1 MKRSFCTIMFLL
13 LIAAMAFCQAAPQ
26 AKPDLHF
33 NVKNMDTSVD
43 PCNNFY
49 LYACGGWMKANP
61 IPSDQTRWGRFNQL
75 AEENLAILHSILEE
89 AAKPEPKRTVVQ
101 QEIGDMYASC
111 MDETE
116 VNKLGAKPLQP
127 TFDRIAKIKT
137 QKDLISTIAYL
148 HNSGIPGLFS
158 MYPQPD
164 MHDAAQMIVFVDQ
177 GGMTLPD
184 RDYYLK
190 EDPKSKET
198 RVKYVEHVQ
207 KMLELLG
214 DKPEMAQAESQKIM
228 EIETSLA
235 KASMDRAERR
245 DPKKRDHKMTRQELE
260 ALGPNFEFADYFQVR
275 GVPAFETL
283 NTANP
288 EFFKEVNS
296 QIAAVPL
303 ADWKTY
309 LRWKVLNDAAPVLSE
324 NFVDED
330 FAFNRAYMN
339 GQKENQ
345 ARWKRCVR
353 HVDRQLG
360 EALGQIYV
368 DKTFGAD
375 GKKRMLTL
383 VENIEKAMNEDF
395 KELPWMSDTTKKQA
409 EIKLAAVRNHIGYPD
424 KWRDYSTVVIKRDDF
439 LGNVLRADQFEVKR
453 ELNKIGKPVDRDEW
467 GMTPPTVNAYYRP
480 SMNDINFPAG
490 ILQPPFFD
498 KNADDAVNYGGIGVV
513 IGHELTHGFDDQGS
527 QFDAKGNFNSWWTPA
542 DRAEFDKRT
551 DCIAN
556 EYGNFV
562 AVDDVKLNGRLTLGE
577 NTADNGGA
585 KIAFMALQNALKG
598 KDAPKIDG
606 FTPDQRFFLSFAQIW
621 CQNATPESS
630 RVLAKVDPHSPGQYR
645 VNGTVQNS
653 AEFQK
658 AFGCKAGQPMV
669 KDEACRPW

>member
-1 MKRSFCTIMFLL
+1 MKRSFCTTLFVLL
-13 LIAAMAFCQAAPQ
+13 MAAVAFSQAAPQ
-26 AKPDLHF
+26 PATDLRF

-43 PCNNFY
+43 PCTNFY

-75 AEENLAILHSILEE
+75 AEENLAILHTILDE
-89 AAKPEPKRTVVQ
+89 AAKPDPKRSAIQ
-101 QEIGDMYASC
+101 QKIGDMYASC
-111 MDETE
+111 MDETQ

-127 TFDRIAKIKT
+127 TFDRIAQIKT
-137 QKDLISTIAYL
+137 QKELISTIAYL
-148 HNSGIPGLFS
+148 HSSGIPGLFS
-158 MYPQPD
+158 MFAQPD
-164 MHDAAQMIVFVDQ
+164 MHDASQMIVFVDQ
-177 GGMTLPD
+177 GGLTLPD

-190 EDPKSKET
+190 DDAKSKET
-198 RVKYVEHVQ
+198 REKYLDHVQ

-214 DKPEMAQAESQKIM
+214 DKPEVAKAESQKIM

-245 DPKKRDHKMTRQELE
+245 NPKSRDHKMSPKELE
-260 ALGPNFEFADYFQVR
+260 VLGPNFDFAGYFQDR
-275 GVPAFETL
+275 GVPVFETL
-283 NTANP
+283 NTVNP
-288 EFFKEVNS
+288 EFFK
-296 QIAAVPL
+296 QINPLVASVPL
-303 ADWKTY
+303 DDWKTY
-309 LRWKVLNDAAPVLSE
+309 LRWKVLNDSAPVLSE
-324 NFVDED
+324 NFLNED

-353 HVDRQLG
+353 RVDNELG

-368 DKTFGAD
+368 DKTFGAE
-375 GKKRMLTL
+375 GRKRMLAL
-383 VENIEKAMNEDF
+383 VDNIEKAMSEDF
-395 KELPWMSDTTKKQA
+395 KQLSWMSDDTKKQA
-409 EIKLAAVRNHIGYPD
+409 QVKLDAIRNHIGYPD
-424 KWRDYSTVVIKRDDF
+424 KWRDYSTVVIKRDDL

-453 ELNKIGKPVDRDEW
+453 QLNKVGKPVDRDEW
-467 GMTPPTVNAYYRP
+467 SMTPPTVNAYYRP

-498 KNADDAVNYGGIGVV
+498 KHADDAVNYGGIGVV

-551 DCIAN
+551 DCVAN

-585 KIAFMALQNALKG
+585 KVAFLALQNALKG
-598 KDAPKIDG
+598 KDAPKLDG
-606 FTPDQRFFLSFAQIW
+606 FTPDQRFYLSFAQIW

-630 RVLAKVDPHSPGQYR
+630 RVLAKTDPHSPGQYR

-653 AEFQK
+653 AEFQQ

-669 KDEACRPW
+669 SANACRPW